1 MNRGRLPSREHSAH
15 DREGVVVEIA
25 RGRLCCADQAGCFL
39 SCSDHYRCGLL
50 HGRARAS
57 ELAAHVADGVCHD
70 ADRGGY
76 GGGESLHRAR
86 IGPVYAAGGI
96 AAAAE
101 WRTAAGA
108 GARIWHCVER
118 SWGVC
123 AVLRCGMDCGGTWRC
138 DLRRI
143 FVWVYAAEEADGV
156 GDVCWRVSGSDSADD
171 WVGCGHGAPR
181 SRGVVAVRDFVFVA
195 ISALSRDCVDVPR
208 GLCTRWNSDA
218 ARRRSGREADVPADH
233 LDGSWIDW
241 SELAAVGRWISG
253 DDVFLWGA
261 GG

>member
-76 GGGESLHRAR
+76 GGVESLHRAR
-86 IGPVYAAGGI
+86 IGPVYAADGI

-108 GARIWHCVER
+108 GAGVWHCVER
-118 SWGVC
+118 GWGVC
-123 AVLRCGMDCGGTWRC
+123 AVLRCGLDCGGAWSC
-138 DLRRI
+138 DVRRI
-143 FVWVYAAEEADGV
+143 FVWLYAAEEADGV
-156 GDVCWRVSGSDSADD
+156 GHVCWRVSGSDSADD
-171 WVGCGHGAPR
+171 WVGCGDWSPR
-181 SRGVVAVRDFVFVA
+181 SRRLALVWDFVFVA
-195 ISALSRDCVDVPR
+195 VSALSRDCVDVSR
-208 GLCTRWNSDA
+208 RLCASGDSDA
-218 ARRRSGREADVPADH
+218 AGCRSGREADVPADY
-233 LDGSWIDW
+233 LDGGWTDW
-241 SELAAVGRWISG
+241 SVAVAVGGWIGG
-253 DDVFLWGA
+253 DGVLFWGA